1 MPIYV
6 YQCDKCKVR
15 TEVYQSYSEKSLTV
29 CPECKQEE
37 LRKVYNPMPVHYLGK
52 GFYSTDNKAE

>member
-1 MPIYV
+1 V
-6 YQCDKCKVR
+6 
-15 TEVYQSYSEKSLTV
+15 
-29 CPECKQEE
+29 CKQEG